1 MTESSTPPGV
11 PSPARLAAWL
21 NDHVPGGPLE
31 LTDIQL
37 IAGGRSNLTYRLTVS
52 GPGAAP
58 GTEAGPGAAPG
69 TEAAP
74 GSAADGTRLLVL
86 RRPPLGH
93 VLPTAHD
100 MSREFRVLSALAGTR
115 VPVAP
120 LVASCTDD
128 EVIGAPFYVMEYVPG
143 VVLRTRADTKALT
156 EAQAAELSRRL
167 AEMLAAIHD
176 VDVNQVGL
184 GDLGRGAGYLRRQL
198 DRWQRQWEL
207 SATQDRPGYTQ
218 LVQRL
223 TAALPAEGQTTL
235 VHGDYRLDN
244 ALVTLNPQ
252 PRITAVVDWEMAT
265 LGDPLADLGLTLVY
279 WTEDGE
285 EGWLTPAGATGRD
298 ARGDGRRHRQ
308 PRVLDPGR
316 VRRRVRPAHRAGRVP
331 DRLLRGVRLLQAGR
345 RPGGHPRPVPAGQNG
360 RRRLRARRLRRTVAH
375 RSCAPGARHAVEH
388 LIRPGAPLAPASCP
402 VPRSRRVCR
411 PAPARLPSIFEA
423 RRPAF
428 AGPLN
433 R

>member
-1 MTESSTPPGV
+1 MTETSSPPGI
-11 PSPARLAAWL
+11 PSPARLASWL
-21 NDHVPGGPLE
+21 NDHVPGGPVE

-52 GPGAAP
+52 GLGAAP
-58 GTEAGPGAAPG
+58 GPGAEPGPGAAPG
-69 TEAAP
+69 P
-74 GSAADGTRLLVL
+74 GAEGARLLVL

-120 LVASCTDD
+120 LVASCTDV

-143 VVLRTRADTKALT
+143 VVLRTRNDTKDLT
-156 EAQAAELSRRL
+156 EAQAAELSRHL
-167 AEMLAAIHD
+167 AEMLAAIHG

-207 SATQDRPGYTQ
+207 SVTEERPGYTQ
-218 LVQRL
+218 LVERL
-223 TAALPAEGQTTL
+223 TAALPAETEGQTTL

-244 ALVTLNPQ
+244 VLVTLDPQ

-285 EGWLTPAGATGRD
+285 EGWLTPTGSPAGTRGVTADATASPGFWTRAEFAAEYARLTGRD
-298 ARGDGRRHRQ
+298 VSRIGYYVAFGYFKLAVVLEGIHARYQQGKTVGEGFEQEGFAVPLLIARAHQ
-308 PRVLDPGR
+308 VLDT
-316 VRRRVRPAHRAGRVP
+316 
-331 DRLLRGVRLLQAGR
+331 QSS
-345 RPGGHPRPVPAGQNG
+345 
-360 RRRLRARRLRRTVAH
+360 T
-375 RSCAPGARHAVEH
+375 
-388 LIRPGAPLAPASCP
+388 
-402 VPRSRRVCR
+402 
-411 PAPARLPSIFEA
+411 
-423 RRPAF
+423 
-428 AGPLN
+428 
-433 R
+433 

>member
-1 MTESSTPPGV
+1 MTESSSPPGI
-11 PSPARLAAWL
+11 PSTARLASWL
-21 NDHVPGGPLE
+21 NDHVRGGPVE

-52 GPGAAP
+52 APGAGPGAAPRPGAAP
-58 GTEAGPGAAPG
+58 GTEA
-69 TEAAP
+69 E
-74 GSAADGTRLLVL
+74 GTRLLVL

-120 LVASCTDD
+120 LVAACTDD
-128 EVIGAPFYVMEYVPG
+128 EVIGAPFYVMQYVPG

-156 EAQAAELSRRL
+156 EAQAADLSRRL
-167 AEMLAAIHD
+167 AEMLAAIHG

-207 SATQDRPGYTQ
+207 SATREMPGYEE

-223 TAALPAEGQTTL
+223 AGALPAETESQTTL

-244 ALVTLNPQ
+244 VLVTLDPQ

-285 EGWLTPAGATGRD
+285 EGWLTPAGSPAGTRGVTADATAGPGFWTRAEFAAEYARLTGRD
-298 ARGDGRRHRQ
+298 VSRIGYYVAFGYFKLAVVLEGIHARYQQGKTVGEGFEQEGFAVPLLIARAHQ
-308 PRVLDPGR
+308 VLDT
-316 VRRRVRPAHRAGRVP
+316 
-331 DRLLRGVRLLQAGR
+331 QSS
-345 RPGGHPRPVPAGQNG
+345 
-360 RRRLRARRLRRTVAH
+360 T
-375 RSCAPGARHAVEH
+375 
-388 LIRPGAPLAPASCP
+388 
-402 VPRSRRVCR
+402 
-411 PAPARLPSIFEA
+411 
-423 RRPAF
+423 
-428 AGPLN
+428 
-433 R
+433 

>member
-1 MTESSTPPGV
+1 MTVINTPPGI

-21 NDHVPGGPLE
+21 NDHVPGGPVE

-52 GPGAAP
+52 GPEAGPEAGP
-58 GTEAGPGAAPG
+58 GAGPGAAPE
-69 TEAAP
+69 TAAAP
-74 GSAADGTRLLVL
+74 GTAAEGTRLLVL

-167 AEMLAAIHD
+167 AEMLAAIHG

-184 GDLGRGAGYLRRQL
+184 ADLGRGAGYLRRQL
-198 DRWQRQWEL
+198 DRWQRQWDL
-207 SATQDRPGYTQ
+207 SATREMPGYTQ
-218 LVQRL
+218 LVERL
-223 TAALPAEGQTTL
+223 TAALPSEGQTTL

-244 ALVTLNPQ
+244 ALVTLDPE

-279 WTEDGE
+279 WTEAGE
-285 EGWLTPAGATGRD
+285 EGWHGPAAETTETTETTETRGVTADATASPGFWTRAEFAAEYARLTGRD
-298 ARGDGRRHRQ
+298 VSRIGYYVAFGYFKLAVVLEGIHARYQQGKTVGEGFEQEGFAVPLLIARAHQ
-308 PRVLDPGR
+308 VLDT
-316 VRRRVRPAHRAGRVP
+316 
-331 DRLLRGVRLLQAGR
+331 Q
-345 RPGGHPRPVPAGQNG
+345 
-360 RRRLRARRLRRTVAH
+360 
-375 RSCAPGARHAVEH
+375 
-388 LIRPGAPLAPASCP
+388 
-402 VPRSRRVCR
+402 
-411 PAPARLPSIFEA
+411 PST
-423 RRPAF
+423 
-428 AGPLN
+428 
-433 R
+433 